1 MLLFPLITQKG
12 RCRAT
17 NNSMT
22 AAEIIAV
29 SVQYTIGKQL
39 ALDPNEL

>member
-1 MLLFPLITQKG
+1 MMYLNK

-22 AAEIIAV
+22 AAEIIDV